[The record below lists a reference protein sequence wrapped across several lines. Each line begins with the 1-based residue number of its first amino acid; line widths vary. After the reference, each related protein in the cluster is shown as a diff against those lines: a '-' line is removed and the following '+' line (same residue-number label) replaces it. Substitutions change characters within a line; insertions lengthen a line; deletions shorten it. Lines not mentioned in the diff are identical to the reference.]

1 MTNFELK
8 QENLKLRI
16 LVSDI
21 WRLCYKT
28 NMDKSRLQIIDLI
41 ETHIN
46 LENS

>member
-21 WRLCYKT
+21 WSLCYKT

-46 LENS
+46 LESS

>member
-1 MTNFELK
+1 MTNLELK
-8 QENLKLRI
+8 KENLKLRN

>member
-21 WRLCYKT
+21 WNLCYKT